1 MAFQPSII
9 MKHNLLFTAFLC
21 FTSCL
26 SAQITS
32 LVLDS
37 MDHQPVPYI
46 NIWVVQ
52 EGLGTSSDENGR
64 FSLPAFGPK
73 HALVFNAL
81 GYKPKTLLFS
91 EFRDTIYLVPQSI
104 ELAEV
109 IIAPRKRTTI
119 RSTGSYKKAGIN
131 YYLGAGNRKPCIF
144 ARYFPYEPLYMETP
158 FLQTVKVL
166 TNSDIRRAVFNI
178 RLYSVAPDGTP
189 QDYLYDKNIL
199 GVARKGKTFTEIDL
213 SKLNI
218 CIPKQGLVVAVEWL
232 LIESNKYEYRYTE
245 KGSKKK
251 KTGFTYCPS
260 LGTIPNET
268 NENSWFYAGGK
279 WNRVLKN
286 SGPVEKYWGKYNLLA
301 MELVL
306 SD

>member
-1 MAFQPSII
+1 
-9 MKHNLLFTAFLC
+9 MKHNLLFIAFLC
-21 FTSCL
+21 FTPCL

-37 MDHQPVPYI
+37 VDHQPVPYI

-52 EGLGTSSDENGR
+52 EGLGTSSDEKGR
-64 FSLPAFGPK
+64 FSLPAFDPK
-73 HALVFNAL
+73 HTLVLNAL

-91 EFRDTIYLVPQSI
+91 AFRDTIFLVPQSI

-109 IIAPRKRTTI
+109 IITPRKRTTI
-119 RSTGSYKKAGIN
+119 RSTGGFKKAGID
-131 YYLGAGNRKPCIF
+131 YYFGAGSRTPWIF

-166 TNSDIRRAVFNI
+166 TNSDTRGAVFNI
-178 RLYSVAPDGTP
+178 RLYSVAPDGAP
-189 QDYLYDKNIL
+189 QDYLYDENIL
-199 GVARKGKTFTEIDL
+199 GVARKGKTITEIDL
-213 SKLNI
+213 RKLNI
-218 CIPKQGLVVAVEWL
+218 CIPKQGLAVAVEWL

-251 KTGFTYCPS
+251 KKGVTYSPS
-260 LGTIPNET
+260 LGIIPSET
-268 NENSWFYAGGK
+268 NENSWIYVGGK

-286 SGPVEKYWGKYNLLA
+286 SSSIEKYRGKYNLLA